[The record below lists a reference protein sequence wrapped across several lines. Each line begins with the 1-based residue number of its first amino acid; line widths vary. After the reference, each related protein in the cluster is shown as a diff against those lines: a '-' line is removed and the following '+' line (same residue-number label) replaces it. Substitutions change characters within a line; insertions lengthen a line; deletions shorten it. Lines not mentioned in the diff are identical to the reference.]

1 MKVGAFGGRGLMARV
16 TGTQADDFIT
26 PSLVSGGVSGVPGV
40 GDDSIDGYGGN
51 DTIDGGPGNDTI
63 DGWGGQ

>member
-1 MKVGAFGGRGLMARV
+1 MARV